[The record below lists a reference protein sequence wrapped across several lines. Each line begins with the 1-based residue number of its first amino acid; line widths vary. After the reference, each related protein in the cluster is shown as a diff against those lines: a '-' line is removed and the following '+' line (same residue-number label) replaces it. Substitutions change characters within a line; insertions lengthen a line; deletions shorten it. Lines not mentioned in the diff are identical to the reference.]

1 MEQEKKSFYT
11 LSQQTHTSTTNI
23 KKGCIQKKKKK
34 DAYKHEWEPHKLPVT
49 RRENDTL
56 LSNWVRG
63 CYIQEFLLHIL
74 NMKIQR
80 CERDGMFGEEQVWL
94 LSGLKNNKRDL
105 NIQQIPKL
113 FSPFLYNVLSSPQ
126 GRGRDRSRVLG
137 KVSERQAVNQ

>member
-1 MEQEKKSFYT
+1 
-11 LSQQTHTSTTNI
+11 
-23 KKGCIQKKKKK
+23 
-34 DAYKHEWEPHKLPVT
+34 
-49 RRENDTL
+49 
-56 LSNWVRG
+56 
-63 CYIQEFLLHIL
+63 
-74 NMKIQR
+74 MKIQR